1 MPILKHEG
9 KDVYYIDGIPCTVN
23 SVHEDWMSVNIIR
36 TDDFTSYKAF
46 VAKVHGV
53 VAHGETLKEAF
64 QDAHDK
70 YMAELEPEER
80 CAMFVKE
87 FSDMNKKYPAQSFFN
102 WHGTVT
108 GSCRIGRRN
117 FADRHGINL
126 DTATLTIKEFIN
138 LTINEYG
145 GDTIKLLSK
154 TYENNN

>member
-23 SVHEDWMSVNIIR
+23 SVHDDWMSVNIIR
-36 TDDFTSYKAF
+36 TNDFTSEKAF

-70 YMAELEPEER
+70 YMAEMEPEER
-80 CAMFVKE
+80 CVMFVKE
-87 FSDMNKKYPAQSFFN
+87 FQDMDKKYSSQSFFD
-102 WHGTVT
+102 WHGTIT
-108 GSCRIGRRN
+108 GSCRMGRSN

-126 DTATLTIKEFIN
+126 EMDTLTVKEFID

-145 GDTIKLLSK
+145 GDTIKMLREK
-154 TYENNN
+154 YENSK